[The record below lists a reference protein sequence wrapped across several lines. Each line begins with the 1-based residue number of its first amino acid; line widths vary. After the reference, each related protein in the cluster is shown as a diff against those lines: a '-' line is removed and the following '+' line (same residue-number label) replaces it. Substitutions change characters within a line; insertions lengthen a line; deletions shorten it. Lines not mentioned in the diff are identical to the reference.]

1 MKKTKKMA
9 RRRKRKRRQAKDGLT
24 DYSNMLLRN
33 VTENEH
39 PYKEEIRQFKELEA
53 VNTEEQLLVKIKE
66 DFKSPPSRS
75 RKPAGD
81 VA

>member
-1 MKKTKKMA
+1 
-9 RRRKRKRRQAKDGLT
+9 
-24 DYSNMLLRN
+24 MLLRN
-33 VTENEH
+33 ATENEH

-75 RKPAGD
+75 RRAALLMRARRSSG
-81 VA
+81 